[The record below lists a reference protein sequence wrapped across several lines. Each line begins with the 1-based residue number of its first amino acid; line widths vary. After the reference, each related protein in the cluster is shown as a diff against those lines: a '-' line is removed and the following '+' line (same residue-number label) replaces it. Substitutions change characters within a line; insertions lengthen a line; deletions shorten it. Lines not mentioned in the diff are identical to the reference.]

1 MTRAVLYRWRAKPGM
16 EDQFRRGWVS
26 GTKAIEERCGSFGA
40 ALHQAGDGTFWSYAR
55 WPDEAT
61 REACFEDGSIFSDPG
76 FGQMSEATAETFE
89 EIPLDLTDDL
99 LSPKG
104 LARSEEEFP

>member
-1 MTRAVLYRWRAKPGM
+1 MTIAVLYRWRARPGM

-26 GTKAIEERCGSFGA
+26 GTRAIERQCGSFGA
-40 ALHQAGDGTFWSYAR
+40 ALHQAQDGTFWSYAR

-61 REACFEDGSIFSDPG
+61 RRACFQDGSVFSDPG

-89 EIPLDLTDDL
+89 EIPLEITDDL
-99 LSPKG
+99 LV
-104 LARSEEEFP
+104 LTRRRR